1 MKEIFEM
8 GRVSSRGQIAI
19 PIDIRK
25 EMRLDEGS
33 RILFFLEE
41 DTLMIKKVSVETW
54 ESLTQPLR
62 VQKKKIEQEDV
73 TNLIH
78 RMRKK

>member
-41 DTLMIKKVSVETW
+41 DTLMIKKVSAENW

-62 VQKKKIEQEDV
+62 DQKKKIEQEDV
-73 TNLIH
+73 TSLIH

>member
-1 MKEIFEM
+1 MVELFEM

-33 RILFFLEE
+33 RVIFLLEE
-41 DTLMIKKVSVETW
+41 DTLLIKKVSIETW
-54 ESLTQPLR
+54 EALTQPLR
-62 VQKKKIEQEDV
+62 IQKKKIDQEDV
-73 TNLIH
+73 TSLIH

>member
-41 DTLMIKKVSVETW
+41 DTLMIKKVSAENW

-73 TNLIH
+73 TSLIH

>member
-1 MKEIFEM
+1 MVELFEM

-25 EMRLDEGS
+25 EMRLDKGS
-33 RILFFLEE
+33 RVIFLLEE
-41 DTLMIKKVSVETW
+41 DTLLIKKVSIETW

-62 VQKKKIEQEDV
+62 IQKKKIEQEDV
-73 TNLIH
+73 TSLIH